1 MPRRRAAIGR
11 VVLRDGGRRRRRAAL
26 PVPQFGYF
34 GIRWRLEGAGA
45 GVAGRLDPSFCLREI
60 HCVDRAGRLT
70 VDFHTVKDTGRR
82 AFALWR
88 SVYLAKQ
95 VSLRNRVLVAGDWV
109 RDRVFGRDITRF

>member
-1 MPRRRAAIGR
+1 MDELFCETEGDA
-11 VVLRDGGRRRRRAAL
+11 VVARPFQFLNLGILAYVDDSKAL
-26 PVPQFGYF
+26 AQVSLGDST
-34 GIRWRLEGAGA
+34 L
-45 GVAGRLDPSFCLREI
+45 
-60 HCVDRAGRLT
+60 
-70 VDFHTVKDTGRR
+70 KDTGRR

>member
-1 MPRRRAAIGR
+1 MAWGARNLISTQVARPFQFLNLGILAYVG
-11 VVLRDGGRRRRRAAL
+11 DSKAL
-26 PVPQFGYF
+26 AQVSLGDSTRP
-34 GIRWRLEGAGA
+34 
-45 GVAGRLDPSFCLREI
+45 CLCQY